1 MKAPTITRRF
11 QFCAGHRVH
20 QHESKCRNLHG
31 HNYVALIE
39 VECNRL
45 DNVGRVIDFSA
56 VKAIIG
62 QWLEEHWDHAFIAHA
77 DDEEALRAVRMVEGQ
92 KLYVMPTNPTAEN
105 MASHLMAVANTRLR
119 ALSLRCCKVVLYE
132 TENCSA
138 EVRL

>member
-1 MKAPTITRRF
+1 MKAPSITRRF

-31 HNYVALIE
+31 HNYVAYVQ

-45 DNVGRVIDFSA
+45 DDVGRVIDFSA

-62 QWLEEHWDHAFIAHA
+62 QWLEEQWDHAFIVNA

-92 KLYVMPTNPTAEN
+92 KVYVMPANPTAEN

-119 ALSLRCCKVVLYE
+119 ALSLRCSKVVLYE

-138 EVRL
+138 EVTL